1 MGTFLTIMFCL
12 FVVVVFIV
20 LVILLGV
27 TATAFGEKLYDY
39 LQEAIEEYFD
49 LKRKKAIIIQI
60 RRKWAS
66 EDKRMDID
74 LFGMECTCGS
84 VAEMVAW
91 LKEHGVE

>member
-39 LQEAIEEYFD
+39 LEEAIEEYFD
-49 LKRKKAIIIQI
+49 LKRKKAIKIQVKK
-60 RRKWAS
+60 RWADQ
-66 EDKRMDID
+66 ETYMDVN
-74 LFGMECTCGS
+74 LFGIQHTCYS
-84 VAEMVAW
+84 VDEMVAW
-91 LKEHGVE
+91 LKEQGVE